1 MLPQTESA
9 YLQIHDLWS
18 SYGDFTALQEVN
30 LTMKKGEF
38 LTLLGPSGSGKST
51 LLMIIGGFVKASRGS
66 IFIDGK
72 DVLARPPN
80 KREIG
85 FVFQSYALF
94 PHLTVE
100 GNVLFPLK
108 LRAINVTEARDRVL
122 QALDR
127 VGLSKLAD
135 RKIDTLSGGQR
146 QRVALARAVVA
157 EPCVVLMDEPLS
169 ALDKTLR
176 EEMQAE
182 IRELHDRLG
191 FTTIYVT
198 HDQREAMAMADRI
211 AIMDLGRIQQIDTP
225 ERIYRRPRSA
235 FVASFM
241 GRTNLLPLDW
251 LLNENPSIAALEAP
265 VTSAKPTQSCARKI
279 FDWISPDLRP
289 QPCISPEWC
298 RG

>member
-1 MLPQTESA
+1 MSL
-9 YLQIHDLWS
+9 
-18 SYGDFTALQEVN
+18 
-30 LTMKKGEF
+30 
-38 LTLLGPSGSGKST
+38 
-51 LLMIIGGFVKASRGS
+51 
-66 IFIDGK
+66 
-72 DVLARPPN
+72 RP
-80 KREIG
+80 
-85 FVFQSYALF
+85 
-94 PHLTVE
+94 
-100 GNVLFPLK
+100 
-108 LRAINVTEARDRVL
+108 RDRVL

-241 GRTNLLPLDW
+241 GPHQ
-251 LLNENPSIAALEAP
+251 SAAAGLAVE
-265 VTSAKPTQSCARKI
+265 
-279 FDWISPDLRP
+279 
-289 QPCISPEWC
+289 
-298 RG
+298 